1 MCVEKIDKILF
12 SDNYGKIVKSDYAIV
27 CGTAPEYVYIRAKI
41 AASFYKKG
49 GAQKIIVSGA
59 AVSDKSVTECSVLRD
74 ELIKLGVS
82 PDAVIEEPR
91 AYDTIQNMTCSLTEI
106 CKRTDIMQVESITVI
121 TEPFH
126 IKRALCL
133 AKILLPQF
141 IKVYGYT
148 EGVAE
153 QRGQWKTD
161 ERLNNCVKNEIT
173 ILKQL
178 AEKGRI
184 EDLGLWK

>member
-1 MCVEKIDKILF
+1 M
-12 SDNYGKIVKSDYAIV
+12 
-27 CGTAPEYVYIRAKI
+27 
-41 AASFYKKG
+41 
-49 GAQKIIVSGA
+49 
-59 AVSDKSVTECSVLRD
+59 
-74 ELIKLGVS
+74 
-82 PDAVIEEPR
+82 
-91 AYDTIQNMTCSLTEI
+91 
-106 CKRTDIMQVESITVI
+106 ESITVI

-161 ERLNNCVKNEIT
+161 ERLNNCVKNEII

>member
-12 SDNYGKIVKSDYAIV
+12 SDNYGKAIKSDYAIV
-27 CGTAPEYVYIRAKI
+27 CGTAPEYAFIRAEI
-41 AASFYKKG
+41 AASFYKKSG
-49 GAQKIIVSGA
+49 TEKIIVSGA
-59 AVSDKSVTECSVLRD
+59 AVSDKSVTECAFLKN
-74 ELIKLGVS
+74 ELIALGV
-82 PDAVIEEPR
+82 PAEAIIEEPR

-106 CKRTDIMQVESITVI
+106 CKRTDIMQVESIAVI

-126 IKRALCL
+126 IKRALSL
-133 AKILLPQF
+133 AKILLPEF

-148 EGVAE
+148 EGVDR
-153 QRGQWKTD
+153 QREEWKTD
-161 ERLNNCVKNEIT
+161 ERLNKCVKNEIE

-184 EDLGLWK
+184 KDLGL